1 MASGPNKKPSWA
13 WVDSGAQSSLATIE
27 TGILF
32 APIRPASPIVCHYAG
47 GQEVSTNIAV
57 DIGPEEFHL
66 VKGLEDNLFSPVKLI
81 DEGFVMTVDISGGSL
96 SKPGTDSYLPIH
108 KADRGWAIWL
118 KDLQFMNDMKYINE
132 DKPNSTKRYTQDQI
146 YHMSFM
152 NTCRRANAMSL
163 AIDAERERELGL
175 QIQFMHDLVAE
186 SNALWSN
193 SEGAPESISEGALKA
208 LCDDVLPQT
217 SRACA
222 EYSEIKPYH
231 LPLLKAHRIYGASV
245 KEKFTSIHDAMG
257 HPSLRQFL
265 KAISGEH
272 PTWSNCPLT
281 DGQIRRCYKDFHCPH
296 CTLAKRRRVVPIND
310 DTAYVDPDKAWKK
323 SSTCAPGNILSID
336 PSPVNPVA
344 SNGHCWEWLIKDIA
358 TGYNWACTTKNK
370 EATTAVAVVDSVIVW
385 LRTERHKTYTIRT
398 DSEAIFQS
406 DAMNAY
412 CKKEN
417 LKLQHSTPYVKE
429 QSAVERDM
437 QTVNQGVALLMASQ
451 PWLRKDKWDLALFH
465 YITLRNRTWNVNCAR
480 FGNRTPHHIMTGLS
494 TDLSREFKFVFGD
507 LVAVHVPDEVKAWK
521 FDTRNQL
528 GIYVGE
534 DDATKGGHL
543 VYWPYSQAV
552 TPRDTLTKLEITDAQ
567 FLHYFS
573 KLINAKTKTLPY
585 KSIEIAVEDFKD
597 AVDYRDV
604 TAPITAQELQATDWK
619 DIRLG
624 LVQQLFDENT
634 AELDYQSIIQPSHTT
649 VAPKPILKQPGKN
662 QLPKK
667 PGRKVMIDQSSK
679 RPRSP
684 SSNDD
689 RLPPK
694 QASTSYFP
702 NPYEDDSII
711 DLFMLAHNA
720 SPNPLCHRLTVAKAL
735 QSEQREEWITAIR
748 AEINLLFQRGTLE
761 AVKAHLVPTSNR
773 KIIHS
778 TMQLKIKLLQSGLID
793 KIKARLC
800 ACGNELWSAS
810 AETYSPTIGALAYA
824 TVHQLAVI
832 DSMEMCT
839 VDTVGAYLYQEYPDS
854 FPPIYLVL
862 PANVAEICGLDPTD
876 NYRIRRYLYGLPDSG
891 RAYYKAYSTHLA
903 NHGYQRTTADPCLF
917 VKIINGKRTYVF
929 THVDDT
935 FICSTDKSELI
946 AFQEMLRLKYDI
958 TVNDDVTEYLGIKMT
973 NQPNGDILLTQPKLL
988 GSLLADYAVE
998 LRAIKHTLSPQHLPP
1013 MQSFDETPIEQV
1025 KYLSL
1030 LGALI
1035 YLTKSRPDI
1044 ATAVSFASVFS
1055 AKPTAGA
1062 YTELLFCLKYLSD
1075 TQHLG
1080 LLLKRGEPNKELIL
1094 TCYVDAS
1101 YLTHSDSKS
1110 HSGFCLSFGTIGT
1123 FYSKSGKQTL
1133 VATSSTHAE
1142 MRALYTCVIDIIF
1155 VLHLCDELHRPVHKP
1170 AIIMEDNQPVIDLT
1184 EEFSARSK
1192 RCKHFL
1198 MLVNYI
1204 KEQIS
1209 SGLIQLSKVPTHE
1222 NIADILTK
1230 IVVGDEFRRKALSL
1244 LGQSTLSSTL

>member
-1 MASGPNKKPSWA
+1 MASGPNKNRPWA

-27 TGILF
+27 TGVLF
-32 APIRPASPIVCHYAG
+32 RPIRPADPIVCHYAG
-47 GQEVSTNIAV
+47 GQEVATNIAV
-57 DIGPEEFHL
+57 DIGPEEFHM
-66 VKGLEDNLFSPVKLI
+66 VKGLEDNLFSPIKLI
-81 DEGFVMTVDISGGSL
+81 DDGFVMTVDLSGGSL
-96 SKPGTDSYLPIH
+96 SKPGTDSYLPIY
-108 KADRGWAIWL
+108 KSDRGFRIWL

-132 DKPNSTKRYTQDQI
+132 DKPTSTKRYTSDQI
-146 YHMSFM
+146 SHMSFM

-163 AIDAERERELGL
+163 AMDAQRSAQLAQQLKFMFEL
-175 QIQFMHDLVAE
+175 VKE
-186 SNALWSN
+186 SNALWCN

-208 LCDDVLPQT
+208 MCDAALPKPST
-217 SRACA
+217 ACA

-231 LPLLKAHRIYGASV
+231 LPTLKAHRIYGASV
-245 KEKFTSIHDAMG
+245 MEEFRSIHDAMG

-265 KAISGEH
+265 KAISGVH
-272 PTWSNCPLT
+272 PTWTNCPLT

-296 CTLAKRRRVVPIND
+296 CTLAKRKRVTPIND
-310 DTAYVDPDKAWKK
+310 DTAYVDPDKLWKK
-323 SSTCAPGNILSID
+323 SSTCSPGNILSID
-336 PSPVNPVA
+336 PSPMNPVA
-344 SNGHCWEWLIKDIA
+344 SNGHSWRWLIKDIA
-358 TGYNWACTTKNK
+358 TGYNWACTTKSK
-370 EATTAVAVVDSVIVW
+370 EATSAVAVLETVVVF
-385 LRTERHKTYTIRT
+385 LRSENHETRIIRT

-406 DAMNAY
+406 ATMQAY
-412 CKKEN
+412 CEKEN
-417 LKLQHSTPYVKE
+417 FQLEHSIPFSKE

-437 QTVNQGVALLMASQ
+437 QTVNQGIALLLASQ
-451 PWLRKDKWDLALFH
+451 PWLRKDKWDYAMFH
-465 YITLRNRTWNVNCAR
+465 YVNLRNRTWNTNCAR
-480 FGNRTPHHIMTGLS
+480 FGDRTPHHIMTGKP
-494 TDLSREFKFVFGD
+494 TDLKREFQFVFGD
-507 LVAVHVPDEVKAWK
+507 IVAVNVPEELKEWK
-521 FDTRNQL
+521 FDTRNQI

-534 DDATKGGHL
+534 DSKTKGGHL
-543 VYWPYSQAV
+543 IYWPYTHAV
-552 TPRDTLTKLEITDAQ
+552 QTRDTITKLEITDAQ

-573 KLINAKTKTLPY
+573 KLINAKTKSLPY
-585 KSIEIAVEDFKD
+585 QTIDIAIEDF
-597 AVDYRDV
+597 RDSADFRHV
-604 TAPITAQELQATDWK
+604 PVPITAETLHESDWK
-619 DIRLG
+619 DARLG
-624 LVQQLFDENT
+624 LAQQLFDDSS
-634 AELDYQSIIQPSHTT
+634 ELVFPSIIQPDPTG
-649 VAPKPILKQPGKN
+649 VPRPILKRSSVPNAFPNKS
-662 QLPKK
+662 
-667 PGRKVMIDQSSK
+667 GRTVMIDESRNSSSSSAANN
-679 RPRSP
+679 RP
-684 SSNDD
+684 
-689 RLPPK
+689 PPK
-694 QASTSYFP
+694 PSFEHHFP
-702 NPYEDDSII
+702 KPYEDDAII
-711 DLFMLAHNA
+711 DLFMWAHQE
-720 SPNPLCHRLTVAKAL
+720 SPHYLCRRLTVAKAL
-735 QSEQREEWITAIR
+735 QSDQREEWIEAIK
-748 AEINLLFQRGTLE
+748 AEVNLLFSRGTLE
-761 AVKAHLVPTSNR
+761 RVPAHLVPKTNR

-832 DSMEMCT
+832 DAMEMCT

-862 PANVAEICGLDPTD
+862 PANVAQICGLDPTD
-876 NYRIRRYLYGLPDSG
+876 HYRIRRYLYGLPDSG

-946 AFQEMLRLKYDI
+946 AFQDMLRLKYEI
-958 TVNDDVTEYLGIKMT
+958 TVNNDVTEYLGIKMT

-988 GSLLADYAVE
+988 GSLLLEYSVE
-998 LRAIKHTLSPQHLPP
+998 LEAIKHTLSPQHLPP
-1013 MQSFDETPIEQV
+1013 MQDFDETPIEQV

-1080 LLLKRGEPNKELIL
+1080 LLLKRGDPNKELIL

-1198 MLVNYI
+1198 MLVHYI

-1244 LGQSTLSSTL
+1244 LGQSTLSSTV